1 MAMDYL
7 RQHGALVLDHRFRR
21 LSEHLLKTAEE
32 IYLALGLP
40 FRARWASTYLLLE
53 ELGSL
58 GITEIAERLRLTHPG
73 IIGITDEMRDAGIV
87 AFLKDREDARRR
99 TVTLTPKGRALAA
112 RLHATWAAL
121 QSAQRRRFSD
131 AGCDI
136 VAVLNTVEDGLVAR
150 PLAPE
155 VVARVERGRRGKARV
170 ATIAGMM
177 LLASLTRPAVS
188 QAPDPPTPAVRSSLV
203 QAIADSL
210 VNGYIYEDRA
220 HAMADSL
227 RAALSRGAF
236 DAAPD
241 RRALARTI
249 GEFLQRISL
258 DRHLSVRS
266 DSGAGSVPAGPV
278 MRRVSGPAGAGNDG
292 FGRVEILPDRIGY
305 LELFGFSGDPAA
317 LHKAD
322 SLMAAFAGVTALI
335 IDLRHNGGGG
345 AEMVRQLST
354 WLFDKPTHLVSTF
367 ARGMDQPRE
376 RWTLDQV
383 PGKRLSAVP
392 VYILTSHHTFSAAES
407 FTFGLKAAGRVTIVG
422 ERTGGG
428 GHFGRVI
435 PLTDGFSMFLPIGRT
450 YDPRT
455 NQGWEAEGIA
465 PDVAVPQEQALEKA
479 LELAR
484 KGGS

>member
-73 IIGITDEMRDAGIV
+73 IICINDEMRDAGIMGL
-87 AFLKDREDARRR
+87 LKDREGGRRR
-99 TVTLTPKGRALAA
+99 RVPLPPKGRALAA

-227 RAALSRGAF
+227 RAALSRGA
-236 DAAPD
+236 
-241 RRALARTI
+241 LARAPARPS
-249 GEFLQRISL
+249 GEFPRGVRPA
-258 DRHLSVRS
+258 RHLSVRS
-266 DSGAGSVPAGPV
+266 GSGAGSGPAGPV

-322 SLMAAFAGVTALI
+322 SLMAAFAGVTAL
-335 IDLRHNGGGG
+335 
-345 AEMVRQLST
+345 
-354 WLFDKPTHLVSTF
+354 
-367 ARGMDQPRE
+367 
-376 RWTLDQV
+376 
-383 PGKRLSAVP
+383 
-392 VYILTSHHTFSAAES
+392 
-407 FTFGLKAAGRVTIVG
+407 
-422 ERTGGG
+422 
-428 GHFGRVI
+428 
-435 PLTDGFSMFLPIGRT
+435 
-450 YDPRT
+450 
-455 NQGWEAEGIA
+455 
-465 PDVAVPQEQALEKA
+465 
-479 LELAR
+479 
-484 KGGS
+484 